1 LADQIVIFGLS
12 PALSYDEGVKRLDQK
27 VRGIQV
33 WDDDRLSEVNP
44 LFFASRLAPAEIREK
59 WRHSAA
65 LPWIER
71 SEFTESV
78 LDMVRRSFDAGGAWT
93 TLAEAAD
100 AYPACTSARA

>member
-1 LADQIVIFGLS
+1 
-12 PALSYDEGVKRLDQK
+12 
-27 VRGIQV
+27 
-33 WDDDRLSEVNP
+33 
-44 LFFASRLAPAEIREK
+44 
-59 WRHSAA
+59 

-78 LDMVRRSFDAGGAWT
+78 LDMVRRSLDADGAWT